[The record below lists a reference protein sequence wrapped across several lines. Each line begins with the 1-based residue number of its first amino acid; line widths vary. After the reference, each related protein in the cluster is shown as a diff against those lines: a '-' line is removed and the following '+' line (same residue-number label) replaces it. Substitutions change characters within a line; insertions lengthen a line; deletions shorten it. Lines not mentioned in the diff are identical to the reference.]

1 MYRTQIGLL
10 IAVALVISFLAGWS
24 LYPLLTE
31 TGEFPEPQAL
41 MMEDSV
47 IVTIDNGD
55 GTLEELPEVPYVPG
69 DSVLSV
75 LEVLQEAE
83 LITLS
88 LAEFGPE
95 LAAVD
100 VALSNLAERED
111 EAGWHF
117 WVNDTYGTLS
127 PEAYVIEP
135 GDHIHLVFT
144 PEQTTQD

>member
-1 MYRTQIGLL
+1 MYQAQIGLL
-10 IAVALVISFLAGWS
+10 IAVALVISFIAGWS
-24 LYPLLTE
+24 LYPLLSETE
-31 TGEFPEPQAL
+31 ESLEPQAL
-41 MMEDSV
+41 LTEGSV
-47 IVTIDNGD
+47 MVTIDNGN

-88 LAEFGPE
+88 LAEFSPE
-95 LAAVD
+95 VAAVD

-127 PEAYVIEP
+127 PDAYTIEP

-144 PEQTTQD
+144 PTKTTE